1 MPAKDAKSNV
11 ELYQAAVQGGPEAFG
26 PIVQRYQDAVFG
38 VALARLRNFH
48 EAEDVAQHVFVEAF
62 QRLDG
67 LKDSSRLGA
76 WLRSIT
82 IHRCIDRLRG
92 QRERP
97 DAEACEMR
105 ASDRAQPSVELE
117 RRELRN
123 QVLAAIGRLSK
134 TQRETTTLFYINGYS
149 IAEVASV
156 QEVPVGT
163 VKRRLHDACERLKEE
178 LIGMVENVLK
188 SEAPKDDFAKRVF
201 ELLSGLRARKTEDRI
216 PWEQVVS
223 ELKKIGSRGI
233 EGFVKA
239 LSSPYSSTRIT
250 AASMATKVPDTK
262 EFIVELLRESLND
275 PNKKVRRFAVDSL
288 LNCDADQRRKRKELV
303 PLIVPLLHD
312 PSKRVR
318 RRAAYELIDYAAD
331 VPIREPVKA
340 LLVETDREARKL
352 LKMLLHAMVCD
363 GEKKIYP
370 E

>member
-1 MPAKDAKSNV
+1 MTASNAKCDA

-26 PIVQRYQDAVFG
+26 PIVERYQDAVFG

-48 EAEDVAQHVFVEAF
+48 EAEDMAQHVFVEAF

-67 LKDSSRLGA
+67 LKDPSRLGA

-82 IHRCIDRLRG
+82 IHRCIDRLRRK
-92 QRERP
+92 RETP

-105 ASDRAQPSVELE
+105 ASDRAQPSAELE
-117 RRELRN
+117 RRELRD

-134 TQRETTTLFYINGYS
+134 TQRETTMLFYINGYS
-149 IAEVASV
+149 IAEVACV

-163 VKRRLHDACERLKEE
+163 VKRRLHDAREKLKEE

-188 SEAPKDDFAKRVF
+188 SEAPKENFAKRVF

-216 PWEQVVS
+216 PWEQVVL

-250 AASMATKVPDTK
+250 AASMAAKVPDSK
-262 EFIVELLRESLND
+262 EFIVELLKESLND
-275 PNKKVRRFAVDSL
+275 PNKKARRFAVDSL
-288 LNCDADQRRKRKELV
+288 LNCDADDHRKRKELL
-303 PLIVPLLHD
+303 PLIIPLLHD
-312 PSKRVR
+312 PSRRVR
-318 RRAAYELIDYAAD
+318 RCAAYELINWAAD
-331 VPIREPVKA
+331 VPIEAVAKA
-340 LLVETDREARKL
+340 LLAETDPESRKRQ
-352 LKMLLHAMVCD
+352 KMLLHAIIY
-363 GEKKIYP
+363 GERKFYTD
-370 E
+370 